1 MNRNA
6 VDCVIKRIEETAVEQ
21 WKRKEGIG
29 GQPKIANQIIEQ
41 VKELAA
47 SQEDNPGSH
56 LSQRK
61 IANRLN
67 LVFLLVLMR

>member
-1 MNRNA
+1 MNKSA
-6 VDCVIKRIEETAVEQ
+6 VDCVIKRIEATADEQ
-21 WKRKEGIG
+21 LKRKEGIG
-29 GQPKIANQIIEQ
+29 GQPKIANQIVEQ

-67 LVFLLVLMR
+67 LVLF